1 MKISQKTQRRTIV
14 FVVASAIIALFQ
26 IAHYGLQLTY
36 STNPYADEKNH
47 TFIGKMDTKF
57 QALYLDDSQA
67 DKFAITIDR
76 DSEGNPLVEA
86 LPASMI
92 IYSQHPDYKRPDHYG
107 WTANRIITI
116 AAFVVFALIVTL
128 MARILI
134 SSIRGFRTGN
144 IFLHS
149 HPRIIRYLALLFF
162 LYYAMIDNRELFRM
176 IALKDIYG
184 ASSPIEL
191 FGYATLNAG
200 CIIAPLLLLALAE
213 LMAIAAQINEDE
225 SMTI

>member
-1 MKISQKTQRRTIV
+1 MKISQKTQRRTII
-14 FVVASAIIALFQ
+14 FVVATALVALFQ
-26 IAHYGLQLTY
+26 VVHYGLQLSY
-36 STNPYADEKNH
+36 STNPYAKGKNH
-47 TFIGKMDTKF
+47 TFIGKMDTRY
-57 QALYLDDSQA
+57 QALYLDGNS
-67 DKFAITIDR
+67 DKFALTIER
-76 DSEGNPLVEA
+76 DAEGKPLAEA

-92 IYSQHPDYKRPDHYG
+92 IYSQHPDYKLPNHYG

-116 AAFVVFALIVTL
+116 LALAVFVAIVAL

-149 HPRIIRYLALLFF
+149 HPRILRWLAVLFF
-162 LYYAMIDNRELFRM
+162 AYYAMMDNRELFRM
-176 IALKDIYG
+176 IAVKDLYG
-184 ASSPIEL
+184 ESSPIEL

-200 CIIAPLLLLALAE
+200 CFVAPLLLLALAE
-213 LMAIAAQINEDE
+213 LMAIAAKINEDE

>member
-26 IAHYGLQLTY
+26 IAHYGVQLTH
-36 STNPYADEKNH
+36 STNPYVGDNNH
-47 TFIGKMDTKF
+47 TFIGKLDTKY
-57 QALYLDDSQA
+57 QALDIKEGYEQH
-67 DKFAITIDR
+67 AIVIER
-76 DSEGNPLVEA
+76 DAKGKPLVEA
-86 LPASMI
+86 LPTGMMLFSK
-92 IYSQHPDYKRPDHYG
+92 HPDYQRPDHYG
-107 WTANRIITI
+107 WKMNVIVIY
-116 AAFVVFALIVTL
+116 AALALLVVIVIL

-134 SSIRGFRTGN
+134 SAIKGFRTGN
-144 IFLHS
+144 IFQHRHVPQL
-149 HPRIIRYLALLFF
+149 RWLALAMF

-184 ASSPIEL
+184 DSSPIEL

-213 LMAIAAQINEDE
+213 LMAIAAKINEDE